1 MNGFY
6 VTAVV
11 IQFLDKSRAFHNGTL
26 KQKVNAR
33 GLKFQ
38 SFSLI
43 CRCFLIA
50 TGDSRPGLLI
60 NKSVRPKKKRDGR
73 SKAG

>member
-1 MNGFY
+1 MR
-6 VTAVV
+6 
-11 IQFLDKSRAFHNGTL
+11 DL

-33 GLKFQ
+33 WLKFQ

-60 NKSVRPKKKRDGR
+60 NKSVRLKKEMVEAKRNKLRDAVDGAFVFEA
-73 SKAG
+73 AGCF